1 MGATRK
7 GLPAAPRFG
16 VSKSR
21 VSAVD
26 AARLKKLLGA
36 LIEETDAK
44 CAILIE
50 TTGALL
56 ARIGSPG
63 QIQLHTIATLAASQ
77 LGVAQAIGKAFGGEF
92 TIMLHQGRKDNLHLT
107 LVGRKKL
114 LAVLFAGD
122 AAVGTVISASRKAAG
137 RIDLVLKSAAKVS
150 SRPAPTPRKTTKF
163 GKLGG
168 SKIGRDF
175 VDEAK
180 SRLDDLLQ

>member
-7 GLPAAPRFG
+7 NLPAAPRFG

-21 VSAVD
+21 VSNVD
-26 AARLKKLLGA
+26 AGRLKKLLGA
-36 LIEETDAK
+36 LLEESGAK

-56 ARIGSPG
+56 ARMGSPG
-63 QIQLHTIATLAASQ
+63 QIHIHTIASLAASQ

-92 TIMLHQGRKDNLHLT
+92 TIMLHQGRRDNLHLT
-107 LVGRKKL
+107 TCGRKRL
-114 LAVLFAGD
+114 LAVLFTGDGALGSVIAG
-122 AAVGTVISASRKAAG
+122 SRKAAG
-137 RIDLVLKSAAKVS
+137 RIDLVLKGSKPS
-150 SRPAPTPRKTTKF
+150 TPGPRKSTKI

-168 SKIGRDF
+168 GKIGRDF